1 MKETDQPDITTS
13 AEFEQIYRAH
23 VRTLCKIAFRQT
35 KDFCAAESIV
45 QGVFLSL
52 WERRSSLKIT
62 GSIENYLVG
71 AVKLAVM
78 DKKRKQ
84 AVRQERLEH
93 HLADYCGSSCCTEN
107 MLAYQ
112 ELSTA
117 VNHLTDRLPCQCKNI
132 YELSRVKGFNNK
144 EIASKLLISEKTV
157 EAHLTKALK
166 FLRTRL
172 HEYQT
177 DLIYGWLICLTLF
190 H

>member
-1 MKETDQPDITTS
+1 MKETNQSDITTS
-13 AEFEQIYRAH
+13 AGFEQIYRAH

-35 KDFCAAESIV
+35 KNFSEAESIV
-45 QGVFLSL
+45 QSVFLSL

-62 GSIENYLVG
+62 GSVENYLIG

-78 DKKRKQ
+78 DKKRKR

-93 HLADYCGSSCCTEN
+93 HLADYCNSSCCTEN
-107 MLAYQ
+107 TLAYQ
-112 ELSTA
+112 ELCTT
-117 VNHLTDRLPCQCKNI
+117 VDQLTDRLPCQCKNI

-166 FLRTRL
+166 FLRARL
-172 HEYQT
+172 PQYQAC
-177 DLIYGWLICLTLF
+177 LWYWLLTCLE
-190 H
+190 

>member
-1 MKETDQPDITTS
+1 MKETNRPDITTS
-13 AEFEQIYRAH
+13 AGFEQIYRAH

-35 KDFCAAESIV
+35 KDFSAAESIV
-45 QGVFLSL
+45 QSVFMSL

-62 GSIENYLVG
+62 GSVENYLVG

-84 AVRQERLEH
+84 VVRQERLEH
-93 HLADYCGSSCCTEN
+93 HLADYCDSYCYTEN
-107 MLAYQ
+107 ALAYQ
-112 ELSTA
+112 ELSAT
-117 VNHLTDRLPCQCKNI
+117 VDQLTDRLPCQCKSI

-166 FLRTRL
+166 FLRASL
-172 HEYQT
+172 PQYQAY
-177 DLIYGWLICLTLF
+177 LWYWLLICFELPR
-190 H
+190 

>member
-1 MKETDQPDITTS
+1 MKETSQPDITTS
-13 AEFEQIYRAH
+13 AGFEQIYRAH
-23 VRTLCKIAFRQT
+23 VRTLCKIAFWQT
-35 KDFCAAESIV
+35 KDLSAAESIV
-45 QGVFLSL
+45 QSVFLSL
-52 WERRSSLKIT
+52 WERRFSLKISV
-62 GSIENYLVG
+62 SIENYLVG

-84 AVRQERLEH
+84 VVRQERLEH

-112 ELSTA
+112 ELSTT
-117 VNHLTDRLPCQCKNI
+117 VDHLADRLPCQCKNI

-166 FLRTRL
+166 FLRERL
-172 HEYQT
+172 PEYQAS
-177 DLIYGWLICLTLF
+177 LWYWWLICLELF
-190 H
+190 R